1 MSHADMNNCSGF
13 NEAAAAFSWNSPKK
27 AINPYLDPAE
37 VAQVSALSNL
47 ITLYAADNEQE
58 QLRREA
64 LSDQVWE
71 RYFFN
76 ESRDPVQREM
86 EQDKLISRAKLA
98 HEQQRF
104 NPDMVILADV
114 NAQPSHISKPLMQ
127 RIEYFSSLGRPKAY
141 SRYLRETIKPCLERL
156 EHVRESQLST
166 SFRFMASHEGLDGLL
181 ILPEM
186 SQDQVKRLSTLVAA
200 HMSMCLDAA
209 CGDLYA
215 TDDVKPEEI
224 RKTWEKVA
232 AETLCLDVIPP
243 AFEQLRRKRNRRKPV
258 PYELIPGSLARMLC
272 ADWWYRKLWKM
283 RCEWREEQ
291 LRAVC
296 LVSKKASP
304 YVSYEAV
311 MHKREQRRKSLE
323 FFRSHELVNEDGDTL
338 DMEDVVNASS
348 SNPAHRR
355 NEMMACV
362 KGLELI
368 AEMRGDCAVFYTI
381 TCPSRFHSTLNN
393 GRPNPTWTNATVRQ
407 SSDYLVGMFAAFRK
421 AMHKAGLRWY
431 GVRVAEP
438 HHDGTVHWHL
448 LCFMRKKD
456 RRAITAL
463 LRKFAIREDREELG
477 NNTGP
482 RFKSELINPRKGT
495 PTSYIAK
502 YISKNIDGRGL
513 AGEISKETG
522 KSLRDNAEYVN
533 AWASLHRVQQFRFFG
548 IPGRQAYRELRLLAG
563 QAARQQGDKK
573 AGVPVLDNPRLDAI
587 LAAADAGCFATYI
600 MKQGGVLVPR
610 KYHLIRTAYE
620 INEEPTAYGDHGI
633 RIYGIWSPIAEG
645 KICTHA
651 VKWKMVRK
659 AVDVQE
665 AVSGLLGA
673 LLSPIGL
680 VVTALAGVALVVWK
694 YWQPITAFL
703 GGVVEGFKAAAG
715 PISAA
720 FEPLKPV
727 FQWIGDK
734 VQALWGWFTDL
745 LTPVKSTSAELQS
758 AAAMGRRFGEALAE
772 GLNMVMHPLD
782 SLKSGVSWLLEK
794 LGIVSKEA
802 AKAKLPESVTRQ
814 QPATVN
820 ADGKVMMPSG
830 GFPSWGYGFAGMY
843 DSGGYIPR
851 GQFGI
856 VGENGPEIVNGP
868 ANVTSRRNTAAL
880 AAVVAGMMGVA
891 AAPAELPPLH
901 PLALPAKGG
910 EAIVSRAAT
919 VPLVQRIEAPTQ
931 IIIQTQPGQSAQDIA
946 REVARQLD
954 ERERRLKAKAR
965 SNYSDQGGYDA

>member
-37 VAQVSALSNL
+37 VALVSALSNL

-114 NAQPSHISKPLMQ
+114 NAQPSHISRPLMQ

-156 EHVRESQLST
+156 EHVRDSQLST

-232 AETLCLDVIPP
+232 AETLRLDVIPP

-323 FFRSHELVNEDGDTL
+323 FFRSHELMNEDGDTL

-393 GRPNPTWTNATVRQ
+393 GRPNPT
-407 SSDYLVGMFAAFRK
+407 
-421 AMHKAGLRWY
+421 
-431 GVRVAEP
+431 
-438 HHDGTVHWHL
+438 
-448 LCFMRKKD
+448 
-456 RRAITAL
+456 
-463 LRKFAIREDREELG
+463 
-477 NNTGP
+477 
-482 RFKSELINPRKGT
+482 
-495 PTSYIAK
+495 
-502 YISKNIDGRGL
+502 
-513 AGEISKETG
+513 
-522 KSLRDNAEYVN
+522 
-533 AWASLHRVQQFRFFG
+533 
-548 IPGRQAYRELRLLAG
+548 
-563 QAARQQGDKK
+563 
-573 AGVPVLDNPRLDAI
+573 
-587 LAAADAGCFATYI
+587 
-600 MKQGGVLVPR
+600 
-610 KYHLIRTAYE
+610 
-620 INEEPTAYGDHGI
+620 
-633 RIYGIWSPIAEG
+633 
-645 KICTHA
+645 
-651 VKWKMVRK
+651 
-659 AVDVQE
+659 
-665 AVSGLLGA
+665 
-673 LLSPIGL
+673 
-680 VVTALAGVALVVWK
+680 
-694 YWQPITAFL
+694 
-703 GGVVEGFKAAAG
+703 
-715 PISAA
+715 
-720 FEPLKPV
+720 
-727 FQWIGDK
+727 
-734 VQALWGWFTDL
+734 
-745 LTPVKSTSAELQS
+745 
-758 AAAMGRRFGEALAE
+758 
-772 GLNMVMHPLD
+772 
-782 SLKSGVSWLLEK
+782 
-794 LGIVSKEA
+794 
-802 AKAKLPESVTRQ
+802 
-814 QPATVN
+814 
-820 ADGKVMMPSG
+820 
-830 GFPSWGYGFAGMY
+830 
-843 DSGGYIPR
+843 
-851 GQFGI
+851 
-856 VGENGPEIVNGP
+856 
-868 ANVTSRRNTAAL
+868 
-880 AAVVAGMMGVA
+880 
-891 AAPAELPPLH
+891 
-901 PLALPAKGG
+901 
-910 EAIVSRAAT
+910 
-919 VPLVQRIEAPTQ
+919 
-931 IIIQTQPGQSAQDIA
+931 
-946 REVARQLD
+946 
-954 ERERRLKAKAR
+954 
-965 SNYSDQGGYDA
+965 

>member
-1 MSHADMNNCSGF
+1 MSHADMNNCCGF
-13 NEAAAAFSWNSPKK
+13 NEAAASFSWNSPKK
-27 AINPYLDPAE
+27 AINPYLDPVE
-37 VAQVSALSNL
+37 VAPVSTLSNL

-156 EHVRESQLST
+156 EHVRDSQLSA

-224 RKTWEKVA
+224 RNTWERVA
-232 AETLCLDVIPP
+232 AETLRLDVIPP

-456 RRAITAL
+456 RRTITAL

-573 AGVPVLDNPRLDAI
+573 AGAPVLDNPRLDAI

-665 AVSGLLGA
+665 AAADQGA
-673 LLSPIGL
+673 CAPWTRGNNCPPVENLNQTGGELPDIKTMNEQELQDYLHNMGQKERRELTARLRLVKPKRKKAYIQSISEQQRLQLEAELSSR
-680 VVTALAGVALVVWK
+680 
-694 YWQPITAFL
+694 
-703 GGVVEGFKAAAG
+703 GFNASDA
-715 PISAA
+715 
-720 FEPLKPV
+720 EV
-727 FQWIGDK
+727 
-734 VQALWGWFTDL
+734 DL
-745 LTPVKSTSAELQS
+745 LLRGGS
-758 AAAMGRRFGEALAE
+758 
-772 GLNMVMHPLD
+772 
-782 SLKSGVSWLLEK
+782 
-794 LGIVSKEA
+794 I
-802 AKAKLPESVTRQ
+802 
-814 QPATVN
+814 
-820 ADGKVMMPSG
+820 PSG
-830 GFPSWGYGFAGMY
+830 AG
-843 DSGGYIPR
+843 
-851 GQFGI
+851 
-856 VGENGPEIVNGP
+856 
-868 ANVTSRRNTAAL
+868 L
-880 AAVVAGMMGVA
+880 
-891 AAPAELPPLH
+891 
-901 PLALPAKGG
+901 
-910 EAIVSRAAT
+910 
-919 VPLVQRIEAPTQ
+919 RIFYRKHWLQE
-931 IIIQTQPGQSAQDIA
+931 DDKW
-946 REVARQLD
+946 RQW
-954 ERERRLKAKAR
+954 
-965 SNYSDQGGYDA
+965 Y